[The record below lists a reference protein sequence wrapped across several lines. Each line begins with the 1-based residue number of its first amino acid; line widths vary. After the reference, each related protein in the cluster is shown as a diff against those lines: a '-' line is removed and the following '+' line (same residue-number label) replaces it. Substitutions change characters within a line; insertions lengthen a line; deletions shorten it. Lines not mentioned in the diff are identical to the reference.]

1 MIIPTKNGL
10 PAPKL
15 GEWSKALA
23 PVVDSGKFVDL
34 STYLN
39 WRESEGA
46 VIYPQPHNVFA
57 SLKTVSPNEVRI
69 VILGQD
75 PYHGPGQAHGLA
87 FSVQPGCDIPP
98 SLRNMYK
105 ELEADLGH
113 VPPAHGYLQSWAD
126 QGVLLLNSLLT
137 VEKSKPLA
145 HKGKGWEVFTD
156 AVIEHVSRES
166 PPCVFMLWGNPARK
180 KKSLIDTDRHLVIES
195 VHPSP
200 LSATRGFFG
209 SRPFSRANEWLTR
222 QGRQAIDWK
231 VE

>member
-1 MIIPTKNGL
+1 MIIPT
-10 PAPKL
+10 
-15 GEWSKALA
+15 S
-23 PVVDSGKFVDL
+23 SGIPNPRMGKWEEPLKQSIHAGRFVDL
-34 STYLN
+34 ATYLN

-57 SLKTVSPNEVRI
+57 ALKSVDPEEVRV

-87 FSVQPGCDIPP
+87 FSVQKGCEIPP

-105 ELEADLGH
+105 ELEDDLGH
-113 VPPAHGYLQSWAD
+113 SPPAHGYLQSWAD
-126 QGVLLLNSLLT
+126 QGVLLLNTLLT
-137 VEKSKPLA
+137 VEQSKPLA
-145 HKGKGWEVFTD
+145 HKGKGWEAFTD
-156 AVIEHVSRES
+156 AVISHVSDNS
-166 PPCVFMLWGNPARK
+166 PPSVFMLWGNPARK
-180 KKSLIDTDRHLVIES
+180 KKDLIDTGRHHVIES

-209 SRPFSRANEWLTR
+209 SRPFSRANEWLSR
-222 QGRQAIDWK
+222 QGREPVDWK